1 MNKII
6 IDGKEF
12 ELPQELINEIKSKL
26 TPQNK
31 EKEMEEFFLSCFNG
45 SEILL
50 KNNRVFY
57 KKDGDVIMEQDL
69 NYDVFLFHYVKIWSV
84 FYDKFGLEYN
94 TTQEFLKTMLVK
106 HLKLGSYTPGY
117 IDSTYI
123 EVLVK
128 HLKLGSYTPSLN
140 L

>member
-1 MNKII
+1 MSKNKII

-50 KNNRVFY
+50 KNNSVFY
-57 KKDGDVIMEQDL
+57 KKDGEVIMEQDL
-69 NYDVFLFHYVKIWSV
+69 KSDDFWFHYVKIWLV
-84 FYDKFGLEYN
+84 FYDKFGPEYN
-94 TTQEFLKTMLVK
+94 TTQGFLKTMLDK
-106 HLKLGSYTPGY
+106 HLKLGSYTPFCKNSSCR
-117 IDSTYI
+117 IRWI
-123 EVLVK
+123 
-128 HLKLGSYTPSLN
+128 N
-140 L
+140 I